1 MKAVSITAVAIVVYL
16 LLASLFPVGGPTP
29 GVASQAGVIETA
41 VLATSIER
49 VSSSVLTQPT
59 INVPA
64 SPAVTLDTLN
74 RAFSANI
81 AVGSNNGVEEKGVPV
96 SSYGLPG
103 TSAFAT
109 PVATLAVPTAQ
120 PAAPLVASLQID
132 EQLETFAE
140 SVINGQA
147 DQVVGVYVPGVFALP
162 VLQQPGGQASY
173 VSDQDNTVTQFS
185 SVNGYGS
192 IGLLAHNYLSGERFF
207 ELEEGQEVIILHGDG
222 HQDGYRINRIDR
234 YQALTPTSVYSDF
247 IDMADTTQTVIT
259 AGDLF
264 NRIYTKP
271 DQVVFQTCIAANGDP
286 SWGRIFIS
294 AERIKY

>member
-49 VSSSVLTQPT
+49 VSSGVLTQPT
-59 INVPA
+59 INVPTT
-64 SPAVTLDTLN
+64 PAATPDALN
-74 RAFSANI
+74 RALSANT
-81 AVGSNNGVEEKGVPV
+81 AEGSNNEVEEKGVPV

-103 TSAFAT
+103 TSALAT

-120 PAAPLVASLQID
+120 PAAPFVAPVQVD
-132 EQLETFAE
+132 EQLETFAA

-147 DQVVGVYVPGVFALP
+147 DQVVGVYVPSVFALP
-162 VLQQPGGQASY
+162 VLQQPGGQARY
-173 VSDQDNTVTQFS
+173 VSDQDNTVTQVS
-185 SVNGYGS
+185 SVDRYSS

-207 ELEEGQEVIILHGDG
+207 ELEEGQDVTILHGDG
-222 HQDGYRINRIDR
+222 HQDGYRINKIDR
-234 YQALTPTSVYSDF
+234 YQALTPTSVYSNF
-247 IDMADTTQTVIT
+247 IDLADSTQTVIS

-264 NRIYTKP
+264 SRIYTKP
-271 DQVVFQTCIAANGDP
+271 DQVVFQTCIEANGDP

-294 AERIKY
+294 AERIK

>member
-29 GVASQAGVIETA
+29 GVASQAGVIQTA

-49 VSSSVLTQPT
+49 ASSGVLTQPSL
-59 INVPA
+59 NVPTT
-64 SPAVTLDTLN
+64 PAATPDNLN
-74 RAFSANI
+74 GAFSANT
-81 AVGSNNGVEEKGVPV
+81 AEGSNNKVEEKGVPV
-96 SSYGLPG
+96 SSSGLTG
-103 TSAFAT
+103 AA
-109 PVATLAVPTAQ
+109 PVATLAAPAVQ
-120 PAAPLVASLQID
+120 LAAPLVAPMLVD
-132 EQLETFAE
+132 EQLETFAA
-140 SVINGQA
+140 SVITGQA

-173 VSDQDNTVTQFS
+173 VSDQDSTVTQFS
-185 SVNGYGS
+185 SANVYSS

-222 HQDGYRINRIDR
+222 HQEGYRINKIDR

-294 AERIKY
+294 AERIKYQ